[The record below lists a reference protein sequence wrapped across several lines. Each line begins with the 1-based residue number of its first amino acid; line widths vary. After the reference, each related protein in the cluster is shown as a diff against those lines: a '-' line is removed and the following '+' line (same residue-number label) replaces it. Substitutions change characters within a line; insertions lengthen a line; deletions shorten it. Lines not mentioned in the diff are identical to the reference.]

1 MNYEGKVMDVAYKI
15 LKKRDFK
22 WDNEFSKNMKIE
34 LLEML
39 LKYFTDI
46 EHYEKCAHIHSMLK
60 QLESM
65 NENFSKT
72 NFTGSGI
79 S

>member
-1 MNYEGKVMDVAYKI
+1 MNYEGKVMNVAFKI
-15 LKKRDFK
+15 LKKQDFI
-22 WDNEFSKNMKIE
+22 WDNEFSNDMKIE

-60 QLESM
+60 Q
-65 NENFSKT
+65 
-72 NFTGSGI
+72 
-79 S
+79 